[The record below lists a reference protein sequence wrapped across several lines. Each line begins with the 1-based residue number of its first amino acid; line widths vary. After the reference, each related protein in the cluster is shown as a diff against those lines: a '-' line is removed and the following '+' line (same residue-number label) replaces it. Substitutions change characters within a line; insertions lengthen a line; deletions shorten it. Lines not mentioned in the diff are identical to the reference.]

1 MSKYLLECADSGAHN
16 LHDLLDVICLIQF
29 EAGDEVDR
37 RVDSLLWIARDL
49 SQGVIDKMAEDSKT
63 KAEKRRASE

>member
-1 MSKYLLECADSGAHN
+1 MSKYLLDCADSGARN

-29 EAGDEVDR
+29 EAGDEIDR

-49 SQGVIDKMAEDSKT
+49 AQGVCEKMAEDDKSRVQA
-63 KAEKRRASE
+63 KAAFS